1 MTTDDKYSRLNMMNF
16 TQQLEAPL
24 SQRQKIFS
32 GSFLPFLKC
41 ALNLEDFEKKD
52 EYSSLVISKV
62 IDSERGCY
70 LNV

>member
-1 MTTDDKYSRLNMMNF
+1 MPNL

-32 GSFLPFLKC
+32 GSFLAFLKC
-41 ALNLEDFEKKD
+41 ALNLEHSEKKD
-52 EYSSLVISKV
+52 EYSSLVISRI

-70 LNV
+70 FNV